1 MEVGSG
7 WKTVPMTTGDSFDI
21 AIIGSGSGNTILGKE
36 YADKKVAIID
46 SGTFG
51 GTCLNYGCIPS
62 KMYVIPADFASSV
75 GDAARVDVDL
85 ELAGADFRSIRDR
98 IFSRIDPI
106 SRSGLAFRQGLDNT
120 TVFTEEAHFVD
131 PHTLQVG
138 SRQITADQIVLAAGS
153 RPRVPNLF
161 GIDDPRWSDRI
172 HTSDTIMRI
181 DELPERLVIL
191 GGGFI
196 AAEFAHIFSALGSK
210 VTIINRSGR
219 MLRREDLDISRQ
231 FTEELAW
238 RASLRMSEETVA
250 IEEDAGGHLT
260 VVTVDS
266 YGVDYMYPGD
276 IVLNATGRIPNSD
289 RLNLP
294 AAGVAVD
301 DDGFVTVDQY
311 QRSSVGHIWALGD
324 ICYPGFLKHVANA
337 EARVV
342 RHNLLH
348 PDSLVAADHRFV
360 PHAVFSSPQ
369 VAAVGATEQELRQ
382 SETRYVSFTQ
392 KYSDVAYGWAMEDDS
407 HFVKLLGDPVTRT
420 LLGAHIIGPQAST
433 LIQTAIQTMTFGQR
447 VDDVARGQYWIH
459 PALPEVMENALL
471 GLAGEM
477 DTAGKEA

>member
-1 MEVGSG
+1 
-7 WKTVPMTTGDSFDI
+7 MTSEDSFDI
-21 AIIGSGSGNTILGKE
+21 AIIGSGSGNTILGRE

-62 KMYVIPADFASSV
+62 KMFVIPADFASC
-75 GDAARVDVDL
+75 GADAARVDVDL
-85 ELAGADFRSIRDR
+85 EFAGADFRAIRDR

-106 SRSGLAFRQGLDNT
+106 SRSGLEFRRGLDNT
-120 TVFTEEAHFVD
+120 TVFTEEARFVD

-138 SRQITADQIVLAAGS
+138 SGRISADQIVLAAGS
-153 RPRVPNLF
+153 RPRVPDLL
-161 GIDDPRWSDRI
+161 GIDDPRWCDRI
-172 HTSDTIMRI
+172 HTSNTIMRI
-181 DELPERLVIL
+181 EELPDRLVIL
-191 GGGFI
+191 GGGVI

-210 VTIINRSGR
+210 VTVINRSGR
-219 MLRREDLDISRQ
+219 MLRREDVDVSTH
-231 FTEELAW
+231 FTEQLAW
-238 RASLRMSEETVA
+238 RVSLRMSEDLVA

-260 VVTVDS
+260 VVTVDP
-266 YGVDYMYPGD
+266 YGVDYMYPAD
-276 IVLNATGRIPNSD
+276 VVLNATGRIPNSD
-289 RLNLP
+289 RLGLE

-301 DDGFVTVDQY
+301 DEGFVTVDRY
-311 QRSSVGHIWALGD
+311 QRTSVPHIWALGD

-348 PDSLVAADHRFV
+348 PDSPVCSDHRFV

-369 VAAVGATEQELRQ
+369 IAAVGATEQELRQ

-392 KYSDVAYGWAMEDDS
+392 QYADVAYGWAMEDNA
-407 HFVKLLGDPVTRT
+407 HFVKLLGDPATRT

-433 LIQTAIQTMTFGQR
+433 LIQVAIGAMTFGQT
-447 VDDVARGQYWIH
+447 VDEAARGQYWIH
-459 PALPEVMENALL
+459 PALPEVVENALL

-477 DTAGKEA
+477 DRA

>member
-1 MEVGSG
+1 
-7 WKTVPMTTGDSFDI
+7 MTSEDSFDI

-62 KMYVIPADFASSV
+62 KMFVIPADFASSV

-85 ELAGADFRSIRDR
+85 EFAGADFRSIRDR

-106 SRSGLAFRQGLDNT
+106 SRSGLRFRQGLDNT
-120 TVFTEEAHFVD
+120 TVFTEEARFTG

-138 SRQITADQIVLAAGS
+138 DREITADQIVLAAGS
-153 RPRVPNLF
+153 RPRVPDLL

-172 HTSDTIMRI
+172 HTSNTIMRI
-181 DELPERLVIL
+181 EELPERLVIL
-191 GGGFI
+191 GGGVI
-196 AAEFAHIFSALGSK
+196 AAEFAHVFSALGSK

-219 MLRREDLDISRQ
+219 MLRREDIDVSKH

-238 RASLRMSEETVA
+238 RVSLRMSEDLVA

-260 VVTVDS
+260 VVTVDP
-266 YGVDYMYPGD
+266 YGVDYMYPAD

-289 RLNLP
+289 RLGLD

-301 DDGFVTVDQY
+301 EDGFVAVDEY
-311 QRSSVGHIWALGD
+311 QRTSAPHIWALGD
-324 ICYPGFLKHVANA
+324 ICFPGFLKHVANA

-348 PDSLVAADHRFV
+348 PENPVAADHRVV

-369 VAAVGATEQELRQ
+369 IAAVGATEQELRQ
-382 SETRYVSFTQ
+382 SETPYVSFTQ
-392 KYSDVAYGWAMEDDS
+392 QYADVAYGWAMEDS
-407 HFVKLLGDPVTRT
+407 AHFVKLLGDPATRT

-433 LIQTAIQTMTFGQR
+433 LIQVAISAMTFGQT
-447 VDDVARGQYWIH
+447 VDAVARGQYWIH
-459 PALPEVMENALL
+459 PALPEVVENALL

-477 DTAGKEA
+477 DKA